1 MIILVLV
8 SQLYKIFP
16 FQLFTLLSFIILIN
30 DDAYEEEYDKRIKI
44 NNKSL
49 SWNERDELRKN
60 IVKSNIDNDKM
71 IYTLDFTLTKI

>member
-1 MIILVLV
+1 MGYYYSIDLDRKV
-8 SQLYKIFP
+8 
-16 FQLFTLLSFIILIN
+16 IILIT